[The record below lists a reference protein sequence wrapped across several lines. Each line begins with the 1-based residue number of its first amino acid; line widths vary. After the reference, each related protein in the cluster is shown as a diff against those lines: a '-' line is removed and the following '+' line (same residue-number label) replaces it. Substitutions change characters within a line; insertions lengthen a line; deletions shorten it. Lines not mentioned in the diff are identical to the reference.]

1 MPNYIKLPNSL
12 FSCNYIFFDY
22 LDHHQSFAILESK
35 GVQLKDVTEYIEA
48 TSKFCVI
55 FVKFKKKY
63 EPDFLVAM
71 EQLEDTL
78 GEEYK
83 QDCNQIVASF
93 KPPKMT
99 VKEAFFGFI
108 KTWCIIQGLLLIA
121 TNVLPYA
128 PITRITNLFSAILVS
143 LIL

>member
-22 LDHHQSFAILESK
+22 LDHHKSLAIIESK
-35 GVQLKDVTEYIEA
+35 GVKLKDVTEYIEI

-63 EPDFLVAM
+63 EPDFLIAM

-93 KPPKMT
+93 NPPRMT
-99 VKEAFFGFI
+99 AKEVFLNFI
-108 KTWCIIQGLLLIA
+108 KTWCIIQGFLLIA
-121 TNVLPYA
+121 THVFPYA
-128 PITRITNLFSAILVS
+128 PITRINNFFSAILVS
-143 LIL
+143 IIL

>member
-1 MPNYIKLPNSL
+1 L
-12 FSCNYIFFDY
+12 
-22 LDHHQSFAILESK
+22 AILESK
-35 GVQLKDVTEYIEA
+35 GVKLKDVTEYVEV

-63 EPDFLVAM
+63 ESDFLVVM

-99 VKEAFFGFI
+99 AKEFFFGFI
-108 KTWCIIQGLLLIA
+108 KTWCIIQGFLLIA
-121 TNVLPYA
+121 TQVFPYS
-128 PITRITNLFSAILVS
+128 PITQVNNFFSAILVS

>member
-1 MPNYIKLPNSL
+1 M
-12 FSCNYIFFDY
+12 
-22 LDHHQSFAILESK
+22 AILESK
-35 GVQLKDVTEYIEA
+35 GVKLKDVTEYIEV

-63 EPDFLVAM
+63 EPDFLIAM

-83 QDCNQIVASF
+83 QDCNQIVTSF
-93 KPPKMT
+93 RLPKMT
-99 VKEAFFGFI
+99 AKEAFLSFI
-108 KTWCIIQGLLLIA
+108 KTWCIIQGFLLIA
-121 TNVLPYA
+121 THIFPYA
-128 PITRITNLFSAILVS
+128 PITQINNFFSAILVS